1 MIKSL
6 LGIFLLLAGS
16 APIGAAAADG
26 CEAIE
31 DVGEK
36 WHKVA
41 DYIEKHSDNG
51 KLFKAEAAKVRSTVR
66 DISPLSSELAKELMA
81 LKDEPRAK
89 SLGTQLKGGLDE
101 LSALGENDD
110 WDDVGEIV
118 DRIGDI
124 LGKVADVC
132 RK

>member
-26 CEAIE
+26 CETIE

-51 KLFKAEAAKVRSTVR
+51 KLLKAEAAKVRSTVR
-66 DISPLSSELAKELMA
+66 DISPLSSELARELIA
-81 LKDEPRAK
+81 LEFGHAVEGWP
-89 SLGTQLKGGLDE
+89 G
-101 LSALGENDD
+101 
-110 WDDVGEIV
+110 
-118 DRIGDI
+118 
-124 LGKVADVC
+124 
-132 RK
+132 